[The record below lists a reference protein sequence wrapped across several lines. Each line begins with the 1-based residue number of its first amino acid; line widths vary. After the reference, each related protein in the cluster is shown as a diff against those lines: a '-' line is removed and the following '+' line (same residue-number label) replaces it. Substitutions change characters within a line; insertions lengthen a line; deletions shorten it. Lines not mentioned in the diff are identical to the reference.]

1 MKSALKEPGTR
12 RVLNEGINETRK
24 EIVLTMLRDGALSVE
39 KIAEYTGLDVAQ
51 VEQLAKL

>member
-12 RVLNEGINETRK
+12 RVLNEGIKETRK
-24 EIVLTMLRDGALSVE
+24 ESVLRMLRDGALSVE

>member
-24 EIVLTMLRDGALSVE
+24 EIVLRMLRDGALSVE